1 MKNNISLLA
10 CALAACVCT
19 SAVSAANK
27 PFDVRTLANLERVS
41 GPVLSPDGR
50 KVVFSVRETDF
61 AANKGKSSLWIE
73 DLLARDAA
81 PPTKFSPEGMN
92 VNSPAFSPD
101 GATVYFLSSKSGSS
115 QLWSQ
120 AATGGSAQQVS
131 DYVTDVGGFKISP
144 DGKSIAVVLE
154 VFNDC
159 ATLACTKQKLDAVA
173 AKKTSGIV
181 YDKLFI
187 RHWDTWADGR
197 RNQLFVARLGAN
209 GKLTGE
215 PAKVTRGIDA
225 DVPSKPFG
233 DVSEFAW
240 SPDSK
245 SIAFNA
251 RIAGKTEPW
260 STNFDIFVSP
270 VAGKGVVRNLT
281 AANKAWDAGPVY
293 STDGKT
299 LYYRAMKRPG
309 FEADRFAL
317 MAMDLASG
325 KTREI
330 APKWDASAD
339 TIVLSS
345 DGRSIYTQAQDMGEH
360 PLFKVD
366 IANGEATRVAG
377 DGSIGGFDL
386 NDDTLVFVRDT
397 LKSPGQ
403 LYAARADGSA
413 VRQVSVNNDAVLK
426 QVAFG
431 DFEQF
436 NFVGWNNETVHGYV
450 LKPANFQKG
459 KKYPVAFLIHGGPQ
473 GSFGNGWSYRWNPQT
488 YAGQGYAVV
497 MVDFHGSTGYGQ
509 AFTDAISQHW
519 GDRPLEDLQK
529 GWAASLKKYSFL
541 DGNRACALGA
551 SYGGYMINYIAGNW
565 SQPWKCLVSHDGV
578 FDTRMMG
585 YSTEELWFNEWEN
598 GGTPYDNPTA
608 IEKFNPVNHVKDWRV
623 PMLIVQGQ
631 LDYRIPAEQGIGAF
645 TAAQRKGVESQ
656 LLFFPDENHWVLKP
670 QNSVLWHDTVNAWL
684 KKYIGAK

>member
-1 MKNNISLLA
+1 MSLRQSLLPLLLA
-10 CALAACVCT
+10 VALAPV
-19 SAVSAANK
+19 AAHAAKK

-50 KVVFSVRETDF
+50 KVVFSVRQTDF
-61 AANKGKSSLWIE
+61 EANRGKSALWIE

-81 PPTKFSPEGMN
+81 PPVRFSPEGMN

-101 GATVYFLSSKSGSS
+101 GSTVYFLSAKSGSM

-120 AATGGSAQQVS
+120 PVAGGDAVQVS
-131 DYVTDVGGFKISP
+131 SYALDVGGYKIAP
-144 DGKSIAVVLE
+144 DGKSVAVVLE

-159 ATLACTKQKLDAVA
+159 SNLACTKQRLDAAA
-173 AKKTSGIV
+173 AKKASGQV
-181 YDKLFI
+181 FNKLFI

-197 RNQLFVARLGAN
+197 RNQLFVARFGAG
-209 GKLTGE
+209 GKLAGE
-215 PAKVTRGIDA
+215 PVKVTRGIDG

-233 DVSEFAW
+233 DAGEFAW

-251 RIAGKTEPW
+251 RIAGKSEPW
-260 STNFDIFVSP
+260 STNFDIYIAS
-270 VAGKGVVRNLT
+270 VAGKAPPRNLT

-299 LYYRAMKRPG
+299 LYYRAMTRPG

-317 MAMDLASG
+317 MAMDIATG

-339 TIVLSS
+339 TLVLSS
-345 DGRSIYTQAQDMGEH
+345 DGRSIYTQASDLGQH

-366 IANGEATRVAG
+366 IGNGEATRIAG
-377 DGSIGGFDL
+377 DGGISSFDL
-386 NDDTLVFVRDT
+386 NDDTLVFVRDS
-397 LKSPGQ
+397 LQSPGQ
-403 LYAARADGSA
+403 LFAARADGSA
-413 VRQVSVNNDAVLK
+413 VRPVSFNNADVLA

-431 DFEQF
+431 EFEQF
-436 NFVGWNNETVHGYV
+436 NFIGWNNETVHGYV
-450 LKPANFQKG
+450 VKPWNYQKG

-497 MVDFHGSTGYGQ
+497 MIDFHGSTGYGQ
-509 AFTDAISQHW
+509 AFTDSISQHW

-529 GWAASLKKYSFL
+529 GWAAAQKKYGFL
-541 DGNRACALGA
+541 DGTRACALGA
-551 SYGGYMINYIAGNW
+551 SYGGYMVNWIAGNW
-565 SQPWKCLVSHDGV
+565 PEPWKCLVNHDGV
-578 FDTRMMG
+578 FDARMMA

-598 GGTPYDNPTA
+598 GGTPYDAPEN

-623 PMLIVQGQ
+623 PILVVHGQ
-631 LDYRIPAEQGIGAF
+631 LDFRIPAEQGIAAF
-645 TAAQRKGVESQ
+645 TAAQRKGIDSQ
-656 LLFFPDENHWVLKP
+656 FLYFPDENHWVLKP

-684 KKYIGAK
+684 KKHLGK